1 MGKLT
6 NSEAFKKHFLV
17 EHPALLRWASNI
29 IEDSLESQPW
39 IKCCRQL
46 HKAFI
51 KVRALRLEH
60 KFLFAAECARQ
71 TFLP

>member
-29 IEDSLESQPW
+29 IEDSLESQP
-39 IKCCRQL
+39 
-46 HKAFI
+46 
-51 KVRALRLEH
+51 
-60 KFLFAAECARQ
+60 
-71 TFLP
+71 